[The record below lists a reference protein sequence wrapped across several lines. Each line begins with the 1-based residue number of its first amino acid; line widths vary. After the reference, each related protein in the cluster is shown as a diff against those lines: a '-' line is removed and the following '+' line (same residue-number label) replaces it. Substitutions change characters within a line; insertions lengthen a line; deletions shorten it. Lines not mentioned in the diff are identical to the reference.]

1 MINSNKTLSQK
12 ALAGAAFLRMHAKAM
27 AGDDDFF
34 VAIMSEPHTI
44 AANAIEQLVKENAE
58 LRAQLIAFQKAANPA
73 VAVDLASGPD
83 TTACYT
89 PFVIGTRVCLKAN
102 PDQRGTVVGSSIRER
117 HINPDRS
124 LLDNITGPDDE
135 RFIYLTD
142 GTQLRVRNIRR
153 EITIEPTPF
162 IPKKQQGGRS

>member
-58 LRAQLIAFQKAANPA
+58 LRAQLIAFQKAANTTVAFDPA
-73 VAVDLASGPD
+73 KKDSEHTWY
-83 TTACYT
+83 TTFTKGA
-89 PFVIGTRVCLKAN
+89 RVCLN
-102 PDQRGTVVGSSIRER
+102 QRGTVSNTRID
-117 HINPDRS
+117 DRRGHLIFVCFES
-124 LLDNITGPDDE
+124 EFEEDRWVKAWNLELVPG
-135 RFIYLTD
+135 
-142 GTQLRVRNIRR
+142 
-153 EITIEPTPF
+153 
-162 IPKKQQGGRS
+162 K